1 MTKRETKSANRKTM
15 ANKTRSEQLK
25 KKNYRKHT

>member
-1 MTKRETKSANRKTM
+1 MTKRQSKSLNRKTM